1 MLSPPDERST
11 GIQTRPTSHGSSQR
25 ADRKEK
31 ARGSLLL
38 LLELLDVEVKLSALK
53 DVAVEAAGL
62 SGAGGDASE
71 KLVGVELVSHLLLDL
86 TLLLSES
93 KSTSDVLASLGA
105 GAGLIGLLDL
115 LLVKL
120 DVVVLKVPLS
130 EGGGV
135 NLDDAVLDEGLG
147 TNELVVGSVV
157 NDIDNTGLSGDRLG
171 APGEGAVINAKSAV
185 LLVATTATDVGD
197 LSGAKLG
204 HGGHTSHFELSFF
217 LVDWHATASCSPL
230 VSRIPRNTHST

>member
-1 MLSPPDERST
+1 VLSPPEERWFASKLAL
-11 GIQTRPTSHGSSQR
+11 ISHESPQR

-31 ARGSLLL
+31 LRGSLLL
-38 LLELLDVEVKLSALK
+38 LLELLDVEVKLSAFK
-53 DVAVEAAGL
+53 DVAVEAARL
-62 SGAGGDASE
+62 SGAGGNAGV
-71 KLVGVELVSHLLLDL
+71 KLVAVELVSHLLLDSAV
-86 TLLLSES
+86 LLSLNES
-93 KSTSDVLASLGA
+93 ASDVLASLRA
-105 GAGLIGLLDL
+105 GTCLIGLLDL

-135 NLDDAVLDEGLG
+135 NFDNAVLDEGLG

-157 NDIDNTGLSGDRLG
+157 NDIDNSALSGDRLG
-171 APGEGAVINAKSAV
+171 APGEDTCINAESAV
-185 LLVATTATDVGD
+185 LLVATTATDLGD
-197 LSGAKLG
+197 LLGAKLG

-230 VSRIPRNTHST
+230 VSRIPRNTHSS